1 MWGKFHGLSQN
12 YFEIFQLP
20 IQYALD
26 EKKLD
31 ASYRAILSSIHP
43 DRFVNATE
51 AEKTQ
56 SLMKSTLVNDAY
68 TILKN
73 PIQRAEYL
81 LEINSVSQHVKLD
94 HAFLMQQ
101 MEWEER
107 LEAEEN
113 VAPLNQFHDEDPEA
127 ANDVVTWHHGEIDP
141 WYLAFTPGLSP
152 VDVVIDGEVVLAEG
166 RPTRVDPNEVRA
178 KAAEQARR
186 LFARL
191 G

>member
-1 MWGKFHGLSQN
+1 MSQN

-20 IQYALD
+20 IQYTLD

-81 LEINSVSQHVKLD
+81 LEINNVSQHVKLD

-107 LEAEEN
+107 LEAEED
-113 VAPLNQFHDEDPEA
+113 VVPLNQFHDEVLTDLKQKFNLVEVLLDHEKNFTGV
-127 ANDVVTWHHGEIDP
+127 ANE
-141 WYLAFTPGLSP
+141 LAQLKF
-152 VDVVIDGEVVLAEG
+152 LAKLAQKIKDK
-166 RPTRVDPNEVRA
+166 TFLLLAD
-178 KAAEQARR
+178 
-186 LFARL
+186 
-191 G
+191 

>member
-1 MWGKFHGLSQN
+1 MSQN

-20 IQYALD
+20 IQYTLD

-81 LEINSVSQHVKLD
+81 LEINNVSQHVKLD
-94 HAFLMQQ
+94 NAFLMQQ

-107 LEAEEN
+107 LEAEED
-113 VAPLNQFHDEDPEA
+113 VVPLNQFHDEVLTDLKQKFNHVEVLLDHEKNFTGV
-127 ANDVVTWHHGEIDP
+127 ANE
-141 WYLAFTPGLSP
+141 LAQLKF
-152 VDVVIDGEVVLAEG
+152 LAKLAQKIKDK
-166 RPTRVDPNEVRA
+166 TFLLLAD
-178 KAAEQARR
+178 
-186 LFARL
+186 
-191 G
+191 

>member
-1 MWGKFHGLSQN
+1 LWGKFHGLSQN

-81 LEINSVSQHVKLD
+81 LEINNVSQQVKLD

-113 VAPLNQFHDEDPEA
+113 VAPLNQFHDE
-127 ANDVVTWHHGEIDP
+127 
-141 WYLAFTPGLSP
+141 
-152 VDVVIDGEVVLAEG
+152 VLADLKQKFNHIEALLDQEKNFTG
-166 RPTRVDPNEVRA
+166 VANELAQLKFLA
-178 KAAEQARR
+178 KLAQKIKDKTFLLMAD
-186 LFARL
+186 
-191 G
+191 